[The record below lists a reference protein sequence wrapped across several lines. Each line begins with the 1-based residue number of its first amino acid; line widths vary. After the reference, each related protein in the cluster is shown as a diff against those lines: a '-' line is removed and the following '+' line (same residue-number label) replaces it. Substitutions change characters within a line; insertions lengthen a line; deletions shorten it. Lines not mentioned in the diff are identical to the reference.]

1 MTKKQRRYEE
11 DFKRQTVR
19 CILEEAKSVAQVARE
34 LKINENTLHGWV
46 KKYKQE
52 PEISENQT
60 FRSEDHEVRELKKR
74 IRGLEEDNFILKK
87 AMHFFA
93 KDHR

>member
-19 CILEEAKSVAQVARE
+19 YILEEAKSVAQVARE

-46 KKYKQE
+46 KNIQYKLA
-52 PEISENQT
+52 
-60 FRSEDHEVRELKKR
+60 F
-74 IRGLEEDNFILKK
+74 
-87 AMHFFA
+87 
-93 KDHR
+93 

>member
-19 CILEEAKSVAQVARE
+19 YILEEAKSVAQVARE
-34 LKINENTLHGWV
+34 LKIYENTLRGWV

-52 PEISENQT
+52 PEISETKT
-60 FRSEDHEVRELKKR
+60 FQSEDQES
-74 IRGLEEDNFILKK
+74 
-87 AMHFFA
+87 
-93 KDHR
+93 